1 MNDMDLILGQYS
13 NGDISVTSL
22 TVTCMVID
30 IWWQRTASY
39 ILSKFVQVGSRD
51 ADGAKTKTK
60 TKVVKVTRPPPCLS
74 PGSW

>member
-30 IWWQRTASY
+30 I
-39 ILSKFVQVGSRD
+39 
-51 ADGAKTKTK
+51 
-60 TKVVKVTRPPPCLS
+60 
-74 PGSW
+74 